1 METAMDHAPQII
13 SYGLVIAFTGII
25 AFAMLYTYLS

>member
-13 SYGLVIAFTGII
+13 SYGLVFAFTAII
-25 AFAMLYTYLS
+25 GLAMVYSYLA